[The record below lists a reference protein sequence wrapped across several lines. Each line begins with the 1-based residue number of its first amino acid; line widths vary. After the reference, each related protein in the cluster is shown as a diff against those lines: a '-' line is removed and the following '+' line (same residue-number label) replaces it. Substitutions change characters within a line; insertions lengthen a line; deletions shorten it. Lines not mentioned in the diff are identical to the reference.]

1 MENQNQDENYL
12 KSVGAIIL
20 SELNDLKRDSHAAAR
35 ELGINVNL
43 INGIIA
49 GDCSLDD
56 VNMLIARMGEYYP
69 IDASDLYIPKNDC
82 FNGIRIMR
90 AGQSEASSRIFN
102 RKTKDGFETPFYEYR
117 DTAMSKLGP
126 FKPEW
131 IKELRIVGDS
141 NPENP
146 DVAYN
151 RGHFMHQMTFFI
163 GHVNFYWEDINGK
176 KHSAEMEIGDSN
188 YITPFHPHSFAS
200 RNKDEDAIII
210 AVTFGGDVRRAQKE
224 LYSLGG
230 ERIER
235 AVFDYRNSN
244 RAAEQ
249 LIRQHMRN
257 EKVSDANLE
266 ERIKSMG
273 ISDDIVSLLNGSQE
287 ISLDNMKILARALN
301 VELSDLMIPRYKPEE
316 DVVVKKKDSGYLY
329 PDDQNPLYRIHLLA
343 KTSKMPLMKG
353 YEIEILS
360 KSVDLNNAF
369 ESSLHSY
376 IYNYGNEMVN
386 FLWEFEGNQH
396 KEDVNPGDSL
406 YVQPFIKHAFSN
418 PDLGDAKIIAIGVSG
433 AMNLSTQKELSYFSS
448 IERVAHET
456 GRWF

>member
-1 MENQNQDENYL
+1 MNDKSYL
-12 KSVGAIIL
+12 ELMGARIR
-20 SELNDLKRDSHAAAR
+20 SELNDLKRTPEAAAE
-35 ELGINVNL
+35 ELGIHAEK
-43 INGIIA
+43 INNIIK
-49 GDCSLDD
+49 GDCNFEDIRMLIDKMGRFYPIDSYDLYISLDD
-56 VNMLIARMGEYYP
+56 CV
-69 IDASDLYIPKNDC
+69 
-82 FNGIRIMR
+82 NGIRIMR
-90 AGQSEASSRIFN
+90 ANQSKASSRVFT
-102 RKTKDGFETPFYEYR
+102 RKNKNDSRTPYYEYR

-257 EKVSDANLE
+257 EKVSNANLE